1 MRLLPQHCLGP
12 SASAQMLG
20 PHQEL
25 TYTLGP
31 FLDSDSA
38 AELRPGPEQF
48 AVLLWDLKDEL
59 TQHQGLPEVVLVV
72 SWDQNQVPGLPP

>member
-1 MRLLPQHCLGP
+1 MRLLPQHYLGP

-25 TYTLGP
+25 TCTLGP

-38 AELRPGPEQF
+38 AELHPGPEQF
-48 AVLLWDLKDEL
+48 AVPHWDLKDEL
-59 TQHQGLPEVVLVV
+59 TQHQDLPEVVLVV
-72 SWDQNQVPGLPP
+72 SWEQNQVPGLPP